1 MNQVKKR
8 TKNQKDEQRHAN
20 AQAFN
25 EGFQMGYK
33 EGYNHAL
40 RELQNN
46 NNAETDRLTPSIQD
60 MSEL

>member
-1 MNQVKKR
+1 MKKR
-8 TKNQKDEQRHAN
+8 TKNQKDEQRHAA

-33 EGYNHAL
+33 EGYNYAL

-46 NNAETDRLTPSIQD
+46 NNADTNRQPPSVQD
-60 MSEL
+60 MS